1 MYFPREEYEERW
13 RRVYEEMRAR
23 GFDTAVVWGRSA
35 GTYERCG
42 NVLYLTNYYSSQSG
56 HEEDTET
63 WMGVS
68 FAAVIMSG
76 GNTPVL
82 VADMPDPQPGQIALD
97 GVVWEPNVI
106 LAVAKTIRRLGIEG
120 RVALVGYDFLPVKYY
135 HVLQRELPGVEWVPA
150 DDLLASVRRAKSPR
164 ELDCYREGGEKVT
177 AALSALMAA
186 AVKGDITQADA
197 AARGAAELI
206 SRGGF
211 PHMVPVSSGSGI
223 YRFTGD
229 PLTGSS
235 SEIMLR
241 DGDMVRAW
249 VYGPA
254 WQGYWLDPGRTAVV
268 GGRPTPR
275 QKELVE
281 HGANIVDRLI
291 NEIRPGRKVADLVR
305 LGMQMRAATGT
316 QDDQPGKMW
325 PLYGHGVG
333 LFWEQPWLL
342 ESAAESGDQDTF
354 RQNDTLGVEVFLHWP
369 DTGSVGIETNIIV
382 GPASNEVLTP
392 VDTLWW

>member
-1 MYFPREEYEERW
+1 VYFPQEEYEERW
-13 RRVYEEMRAR
+13 RRVYDELEAR
-23 GFDTAVVWGRSA
+23 GFDSAVVWGRSA

-63 WMGVS
+63 WMGVG

-82 VADMPDPQPGQIALD
+82 VADMPDPEPGQIALD
-97 GVVWEPNVI
+97 RVVWEPNVI
-106 LAVAKTIRRLGIEG
+106 LAVAKTIRELGVEG
-120 RVALVGYDFLPVKYY
+120 KVALIGYDFLPVKYY
-135 HVLQRELPGVEWVPA
+135 HLLQRELPGVEWVPA
-150 DDLLASVRRAKSPR
+150 DDLLASVRRAKSRR
-164 ELDCYREGGEKVT
+164 ELDCYREGGEKVS
-177 AALSALMAA
+177 AALTALMEA
-186 AVKGDITQADA
+186 AVKGGVTQATV
-197 AARGAAELI
+197 AAEGAGELI
-206 SRGGF
+206 RRGGF

-235 SEIMLR
+235 SQIMLNE
-241 DGDMVRAW
+241 GDMVRAW

-268 GGRPTPR
+268 GGQPSAR
-275 QKELVE
+275 QKELVQK
-281 HGANIVDRLI
+281 GADIIARLI
-291 NEIRPGRKVADLVR
+291 EEIRPGEQVADIVR
-305 LGMQMRAATGT
+305 LGMQMRRETGT
-316 QDDQPGKMW
+316 EDDQPGKMW

-342 ESAAESGDQDTF
+342 ESAAQTNDQDVF
-354 RQNDTLGVEVFLHWP
+354 RENDTLGVEVFLHWP
-369 DTGSVGIETNIIV
+369 DTGSVGIETNVIV
-382 GPASNEVLTP
+382 GPDGNEILTP
-392 VDTLWW
+392 VEMFWW